1 MSSYSSGNGKIIID
15 FKENYVILY
24 ISKYNKIPKVK
35 ETDNSPISN
44 LLTSLL
50 LFKDYFKVE
59 NLERWNSK
67 DGDEYLD
74 IRIFFEEKLV
84 HICSPESH
92 SYEEALNIL
101 LDKLYE

>member
-15 FKENYVILY
+15 FRKDSFTFY

-35 ETDNSPISN
+35 ETDNSPIAN

-67 DGDEYLD
+67 EGDEYLD
-74 IRIFFEEKLV
+74 IRILFEEKLV
-84 HICSPESH
+84 HICSPESP